1 MELRDIEIFLT
12 LAEELHFGRTASRL
26 YVSQARVSQAIKAQE
41 RRIGGSLFERTS
53 RSVRLTPLGERLAV
67 DLRVGYEGIQRA
79 LAEATAVAGQVRGT
93 LTVGVMGA
101 LGHELGSVAAA
112 FTARHPDCRVEFREV
127 HFSEPFT
134 ALRQGTV
141 DTVLLWLPVREP
153 DVTVGPVV
161 LTEGRV
167 LAVATQH
174 PLTGRT
180 DVELE
185 DLGDHP
191 VLAIGPEL
199 PPAWISA
206 MLPAWTPRGRPIH
219 SAGPV
224 VRTFHEVL
232 THVAAG
238 TGICPLNAHVCR
250 YYTHPGVVFL
260 PLQDAPATEWS
271 LVWRTTAQSPP
282 LRAFTE
288 FVLTRTGRVPHIAPR
303 PA

>member
-174 PLTGRT
+174 PLAGRT

-191 VLAIGPEL
+191 VLAITRTPGCCSCPCGTPRRRSGPWCGAPPRRARLCAPSPSSSSRGQVAFPTSTLGLSESRLAALL
-199 PPAWISA
+199 PP
-206 MLPAWTPRGRPIH
+206 T
-219 SAGPV
+219 
-224 VRTFHEVL
+224 
-232 THVAAG
+232 
-238 TGICPLNAHVCR
+238 
-250 YYTHPGVVFL
+250 
-260 PLQDAPATEWS
+260 
-271 LVWRTTAQSPP
+271 
-282 LRAFTE
+282 
-288 FVLTRTGRVPHIAPR
+288 RVPARDHRSIRNPR
-303 PA
+303 CS